1 MTMNNSTTTQRG
13 ATRLLNFIKSHDP
26 VARLVGDGSIIQIVR
41 PELDL
46 GGDFIKLAVER
57 HKTKLLVHDG
67 TYTLGF
73 MNSLDDDNLREINE
87 VLAEYGADPL
97 SDRCRQIQIRS
108 SRADY
113 PESRD
118 KVCQAIVAVER
129 LIEGA

>member
-1 MTMNNSTTTQRG
+1 MTMSNFTTQRG
-13 ATRLLNFIKSHDP
+13 ATRLLNFVKGHDP
-26 VARLVGDGSIIQIVR
+26 VARPVGDGSIVQIIR

-73 MNSLDDDNLREINE
+73 MNSLDDDNLREINDI
-87 VLAEYGADPL
+87 LAEYGVDPL
-97 SDRCRQIQIRS
+97 SDGSHRLQIRT

-113 PESRD
+113 PENRD
-118 KVCQAIVAVER
+118 RLCQAIVAVER
-129 LIEGA
+129 LFEGA